1 MQNTKTIEFWNVYHE
16 RDDDKEWILK
26 PSEQLLDRLMS
37 VVPDIS
43 CPKVLEI
50 GCGTSQL
57 ARCLYERKGSE
68 TASFVVTDVSPV
80 CIQINKSRDAA
91 ILSDR
96 FEYQV
101 LNALEPADASLC
113 QKFDVVLDKGCLDT
127 FLYRSS
133 KGSQLVPKL
142 LGNVCDWLSDHGQYL
157 VLTPR
162 PKIPLLRDYPRFSS
176 VQRVILD
183 DSTATLGDLD
193 GGTTRQ
199 VVYLHVCTKRP
210 SGVPKSCK
218 NTDEVIPQHCGACGI
233 TFQEFQTID
242 THSKIVRRWKGHLVH
257 CRASHNEMRLL

>member
-1 MQNTKTIEFWNVYHE
+1 MQNEKTIEFWNDYHE

-26 PSEQLLDRLMS
+26 PSEQLLDRILS
-37 VVPDIS
+37 IISDTS

-57 ARCLYERKGSE
+57 ARWLYERKRSDSS
-68 TASFVVTDVSPV
+68 TFVVTDVSPV
-80 CIQINKSRDAA
+80 CIQINQSRDAA

-101 LNALEPADASLC
+101 LNALEPADPSLC

-142 LGNVCDWLSDHGQYL
+142 LGNVCNWLSDRGQYL

-162 PKIPLLRDYPRFSS
+162 PRIPMLRDYPSFSS
-176 VQRVILD
+176 VRRVMLD

-193 GGTTRQ
+193 GGTTKQ
-199 VVYLHVCTKRP
+199 VVYLHVCTKRHSDIP
-210 SGVPKSCK
+210 TTCE
-218 NTDEVIPQHCGACGI
+218 NTTEVILQQCGACGM

-242 THSKIVRRWKGHLVH
+242 THVKIVRRWKGHLVH
-257 CRASHNEMRLL
+257 CRDSHKKVISV